1 MLLQLLVLEE
11 TSFIVYKKKHSK
23 AKGRAEERYSHNP
36 AISKV
41 SSMSTT
47 QNTKK
52 NWLDEDLQE
61 NNSTIN
67 IVPLSQKY
75 VFFFKDDGMYYVY
88 SKAAVVQHVL
98 LSFVFE
104 WEWTTKCK
112 GPQHDWSCHVLQV
125 GVQQRKVKYNFPTLR
140 ICSKEMSDILA
151 AQVNKRMMDW
161 VILINK
167 SGVCL
172 AKTAQTGFVLML
184 LVSGLFLHREGGSS
198 EKKVWTAGTAK
209 MNTLLG
215 FSLWVGIYY
224 SCWRC

>member
-1 MLLQLLVLEE
+1 VLEE

-104 WEWTTKCK
+104 WE
-112 GPQHDWSCHVLQV
+112 
-125 GVQQRKVKYNFPTLR
+125 
-140 ICSKEMSDILA
+140 
-151 AQVNKRMMDW
+151 
-161 VILINK
+161 
-167 SGVCL
+167 
-172 AKTAQTGFVLML
+172 
-184 LVSGLFLHREGGSS
+184 
-198 EKKVWTAGTAK
+198 
-209 MNTLLG
+209 
-215 FSLWVGIYY
+215 
-224 SCWRC
+224 